1 MNVNWRSISWAKN
14 SFAALSAA
22 CELSGI
28 TLNEVD
34 EPTNDITC
42 YSLNS
47 VNVTHFREEIASA
60 ECITIAGGP
69 HPSACWKEVAGYAD
83 YVVIGEAEYS
93 LPALI
98 KMIETGSSV
107 LPAGVA
113 TREQVRMPDACVF
126 LPSYPPFSSVKGYI
140 EITRGCPFGC
150 GYCQTPRLFG
160 RKMRH
165 RRIDDIERASRVYR
179 DVRFVTPN
187 ALAYGSD
194 GIHMRLDKVEALFR
208 ALTGRR
214 IFFGTFPSEV
224 RPECISHASLDL
236 IEQYCAN
243 RKVHFGAH
251 SGSNRVLAMLR
262 RGHTAEDV
270 MHAYDLCRE
279 HGIRPIVDYIVG
291 LPGESDEDQRQSV
304 KQMKE
309 ITRYGIV
316 HVHHFTP
323 LPGTPLA
330 GMSARTVL
338 PDVQRDLGRMAQ
350 SGKATGSWIDA
361 EVRFFRDDED
371 QLP

>member
-22 CELSGI
+22 CECSGI

-34 EPTNDITC
+34 EPKDDITC

-47 VNVTHFREEIASA
+47 VNESHFRDEIAEA
-60 ECITIAGGP
+60 ECITIVGGP
-69 HPSACWKEVAGYAD
+69 HPTACYNDVSKYAD
-83 YVVIGEAEYS
+83 YVVIGEGEYT

-98 KMIETGSSV
+98 RMIESGSHT

-113 TREQVRMPDACVF
+113 TKDQVVMPNHCV
-126 LPSYPPFSSVKGYI
+126 LLSSYPPFTSVKGYV

-160 RKMRH
+160 RHMRH
-165 RRIDDIERASRVYR
+165 RRIDDIERATRIFR

-194 GIHMRLDKVEALFR
+194 GIHLRLDKVEKLFQS
-208 ALTGRR
+208 LTGRR

-224 RPECISHASLDL
+224 RPECISDASLNL
-236 IEQYCAN
+236 IENYCAN
-243 RKVHFGAH
+243 RKVHFGAQ
-251 SGSNRVLAMLR
+251 SGSNHVLQILR

-270 MHAYDLCRE
+270 MKAYDLCRD
-279 HGIRPIVDYIVG
+279 HGITPIVDYIVG
-291 LPGESDEDQRQSV
+291 LPDESDEEQRLSV

-309 ITRYGIV
+309 ITRGGIV

-330 GMSARTVL
+330 GRAARSVL
-338 PDVQRDLGRMAQ
+338 PDVQRELGRMAQ

-361 EVRFFRDDED
+361 EVRFFKEDED

>member
-1 MNVNWRSISWAKN
+1 MIVNWRSISWAKN

-28 TLNEVD
+28 TLNEVSAP
-34 EPTNDITC
+34 ENDITC

-47 VNVTHFREEIASA
+47 VNEPHFRDEITNAD
-60 ECITIAGGP
+60 CISIVGGP
-69 HPSACWKEVAGYAD
+69 HPSACWKEVSRYAD
-83 YVVIGEAEYS
+83 YVVIGEGEYT

-98 KMIETGSSV
+98 RMIETGSNV

-113 TREQVRMPDACVF
+113 TKDQIIMPDNCVF
-126 LPSYPPFSSVKGYI
+126 LPSYPPFSKVKGYI
-140 EITRGCPFGC
+140 EISRGCPFGC

-165 RRIDDIERASRVYR
+165 RRIDDIERASRVYH

-208 ALTGRR
+208 ALAGKR

-236 IEQYCAN
+236 IERYCAN
-243 RKVHFGAH
+243 QKVHFGAQ
-251 SGSNRVLAMLR
+251 SGSNQVLRMLR

-270 MHAYDLCRE
+270 MQAYDLCRD
-279 HGIRPIVDYIVG
+279 HGLKPIVDYIVG
-291 LPGESDEDQRQSV
+291 LPGESDDDQRQSV

-309 ITRYGIV
+309 ITRYGVV

-330 GMSARTVL
+330 GVPARSVL
-338 PDVQRDLGRMAQ
+338 PDVQRDLGRMAR

>member
-1 MNVNWRSISWAKN
+1 MKVNWRSIPWAKN

-28 TLNEVD
+28 TLNEVSSP
-34 EPTNDITC
+34 ENDITC

-47 VNVTHFREEIASA
+47 VNEPHFRDEISSA
-60 ECITIAGGP
+60 ECITIVGGP
-69 HPSACWKEVAGYAD
+69 HPSACWEEVRRYAD
-83 YVVIGEAEYS
+83 YVVIGEGEHT
-93 LPALI
+93 LPALLT
-98 KMIETGSSV
+98 MIESGSRN

-113 TREQVRMPDACVF
+113 SKQQAVMPNHCV
-126 LPSYPPFSSVKGYI
+126 LLSSYPPFTVVKGYT

-150 GYCQTPRLFG
+150 GYCQTPQLFG

-165 RRIDDIERASRVYR
+165 RRIDEIERATRVFR

-194 GIHMRLDKVEALFR
+194 GIHLRLDKVERLLGS
-208 ALTGRR
+208 LTGRR

-224 RPECISHASLDL
+224 RPECISDASLDL
-236 IEQYCAN
+236 IETYCAN
-243 RKVHFGAH
+243 RKVHFGAQ
-251 SGSNRVLAMLR
+251 SGSNHVLQVLR

-270 MHAYDLCRE
+270 MQAYDLCRA
-279 HGIRPIVDYIVG
+279 HDMTPVVDYIVG
-291 LPGESDEDQRQSV
+291 LPCESDEEQRLSV
-304 KQMKE
+304 TQMKE
-309 ITRYGIV
+309 IVRGGIV

-330 GMSARTVL
+330 GMSARTIL
-338 PDVQRDLGRMAQ
+338 PDVQRELGRMAL

-361 EVRFFRDDED
+361 EVRFFKEDED